1 MDSLPGGNV
10 RLAASIPGLFLLIS
24 VLLTSVSGAMDL
36 SSSAGLLCLT
46 GSMSVILSESSLRRV
61 MAWCAVG
68 VQFVLAA
75 CFVASSM
82 SGWSAPAWLWP
93 FYFTVAAF
101 LPAGIVLSAG
111 LLSRCGDPVFLSS
124 EIKGTDAIRGYSPYV
139 LALLMFLSGAVVW
152 MSLSLPPPFNS
163 ILSAASLLSLLAMVL
178 ILYIRLL
185 VGLKR
190 LALIEAEVI
199 LPPVSNSGGISL
211 ADKALFQK
219 IERYLTEKK
228 TYLRPDFSID
238 LLARE
243 VCSNRS
249 YISRCVNNCTG
260 YSFPR
265 YINSLR
271 VKYAQEAFLADMDLM
286 VTDLYQLSGFSTGVN
301 FTIAFNLEVGENPRD
316 WCKKQ
321 REKDVNEESE
331 PPSSSPE
338 EEIQP

>member
-10 RLAASIPGLFLLIS
+10 RLAASFPGLFLIIS
-24 VLLTSVSGAMDL
+24 LLMTTVSGAMDL
-36 SSSAGLLCLT
+36 SASAGLLCLA
-46 GSMSVILSESSLRRV
+46 GSMAVILSESSFRRV

-68 VQFVLAA
+68 IQFILAA
-75 CFVASSM
+75 CYIVASM
-82 SGWSAPAWLWP
+82 AGWSVPVGIWP
-93 FYFTVAAF
+93 LYFAVSAF
-101 LPAGIVLSAG
+101 LPAVIVLSAG

-124 EIKGTDAIRGYSPYV
+124 DIKGTDAIRAYSPYV
-139 LALLMFLSGAVVW
+139 LSLLMFLSGAVVW
-152 MSLSLPPPFNS
+152 MSLSLPSPISS
-163 ILSAASLLSLLAMVL
+163 ILAATSLLALLAMVL

-190 LALIEAEVI
+190 LSLIESEVI
-199 LPPVSNSGGISL
+199 LPPAASPGGISL

-219 IERYLTEKK
+219 IDQYLSQKK
-228 TYLRPDFSID
+228 SYLRPDFSID
-238 LLARE
+238 ILARE

-271 VKYAQEAFLADMDLM
+271 IKYAQEAFLADMDLM
-286 VTDLYQLSGFSTGVN
+286 VTDLYQLSGFATGVN

-316 WCKKQ
+316 WCKRQKV
-321 REKDVNEESE
+321 KDVNEENSHL
-331 PPSSSPE
+331 SNSQE
-338 EEIQP
+338 EEIRQ